1 MIKHI
6 KTDSIKSVLS
16 YNPILLNI
24 ESLISKYL
32 PILHA
37 DLDLKETSPRKSI
50 TTVDRRQNK
59 NKKQKNK
66 KT

>member
-1 MIKHI
+1 M
-6 KTDSIKSVLS
+6 LS

-37 DLDLKETSPRKSI
+37 DLDLKETCPRKSI